1 MIFGRHR
8 GKDTKFYIFVK
19 IQVSICTII
28 YRFMHKK
35 FLSIVSLLVAVVLM
49 ASCGA
54 QHKGA
59 PSSSD
64 HSSAVASGPSA
75 SQWKAGVRGVW
86 VLNSVTRENIPGS
99 YTVKNIFDEAPVDC
113 FIGSEWNLPGGN
125 HRGSITF
132 NTSGTLCADGAV
144 RTIIWDIYNPGKMGG
159 EPQFQFKKLYAG
171 DKASNVTSGYRLDLS
186 FADDA
191 TLVLKMPIP
200 LDNHE
205 MGYLVFDFTKVSR

>member
-1 MIFGRHR
+1 
-8 GKDTKFYIFVK
+8 
-19 IQVSICTII
+19 
-28 YRFMHKK
+28 MHKK
-35 FLSIVSLLVAVVLM
+35 ILSFVSALLAVVLM

-54 QHKGA
+54 QHKGSTSPNTA
-59 PSSSD
+59 G
-64 HSSAVASGPSA
+64 AATGPSA
-75 SQWKAGVRGVW
+75 SQWKSGVRGVW
-86 VLNSVTRENIPGS
+86 VLNAVTRESIPTE

-132 NTSGTLCADGAV
+132 NTAGTLCADGAV

-186 FADDA
+186 YANEES
-191 TLVLKMPIP
+191 LVMKMPIP
-200 LDNHE
+200 LDNNTT
-205 MGYLVFDFTKVSR
+205 GYLVFDFTKVNR